1 MIRKILNFLF
11 PPLWDGGDVNDRWPQ
26 PTKEEFDRQLEEQL
40 RLFQEKKQAADY
52 AKDHSRGVNDAQDG
66 R

>member
-11 PPLWDGGDVNDRWPQ
+11 PPLWDGGDVNDRLPQ

-40 RLFQEKKQAADY
+40 RLFQEKKQA
-52 AKDHSRGVNDAQDG
+52 KDGNDETGEQVSRKSE
-66 R
+66 